1 MTQTVNQNAAIPANS
16 PDASTVIGAAL
27 NAKQTEKDTASGAIA
42 IKNGK
47 VWLSAGSALAMT
59 LALPTAGTDD
69 FKELEIVSDSAQAHT
84 VTTPSNGING
94 NKHIAT
100 FAALGD
106 SISLVA
112 LGGVWYRLNT
122 TTTLS

>member
-27 NAKQTEKDTASGAIA
+27 NAKATEKDTASGAIA

-59 LALPTAGTDD
+59 LALPTAGADD
-69 FKELEIVSDSAQAHT
+69 FKELLIISDAAQAHT

-106 SISLVA
+106 SITLVA
-112 LGGVWYRLNT
+112 LGGVWYRTNT